1 MEANR
6 QSAHGGSMELAIP
19 VPKIAYLQKP
29 LLDSICHP
37 ACATPDFE
45 QAGSVLITLPR
56 LGGALLLGAIFL
68 RGVSMW
74 TIWQF
79 MRDIPNMP
87 NWFVGLVSLASS
99 AAIFFWILPWLEERK
114 KARAK
119 N

>member
-1 MEANR
+1 
-6 QSAHGGSMELAIP
+6 
-19 VPKIAYLQKP
+19 
-29 LLDSICHP
+29 
-37 ACATPDFE
+37 
-45 QAGSVLITLPR
+45 
-56 LGGALLLGAIFL
+56 
-68 RGVSMW
+68 MW

-87 NWFVGLVSLASS
+87 NWFVGFVSLASS